1 MGKLHWLTQRMSAP
15 PICVHFEKEVI
26 RLMQMTS
33 AKEPTLHMALEVSR
47 HDELGM
53 KEALGSFKGKECIIS
68 IPSSEVL
75 VQHIRVSNC
84 EDESEVKSKLMQQ
97 SPEWEHCEI
106 RHVCVAMT
114 GIGTGD
120 APKQELLCVGVKE
133 TVAERYVQELESIGA
148 HVLSVTVPL
157 HASLRAFDK
166 LYRRD
171 GDEKITSMLIDL
183 DEQSSFIL
191 VAHGSHCVF
200 ARQLSLNAMTNP
212 TKWQS
217 PEQEVH
223 AHTEQGEFERR
234 QEQQPRGLYET
245 MPSNSLIDGPLEQE
259 LRRCLQHHDA
269 LFPQRAVDR
278 IIFSGSAASDTE
290 TCAAIASN
298 LGVSGYIADPS
309 AWIEGAETCAS
320 GPSWTT
326 AAGMCLRFSKGAA

>member
-1 MGKLHWLTQRMSAP
+1 M
-15 PICVHFEKEVI
+15 
-26 RLMQMTS
+26 MQMS
-33 AKEPTLHMALEVSR
+33 SRKKPSLHMALEVSR

-53 KEALGSFKGKECIIS
+53 KEALGSFKGKDCIIS
-68 IPSSEVL
+68 IPSSDVL
-75 VQHIRVSNC
+75 VQHIRVANS
-84 EDESEVKSKLMQQ
+84 EDEAEIRSKLLQQ
-97 SPEWEHCEI
+97 NPEWEHCEI
-106 RHVCVAMT
+106 RHVCVAIT
-114 GIGTGD
+114 GVGTGD
-120 APKQELLCVGVKE
+120 GPKQELLCVGVNGQV
-133 TVAERYVQELESIGA
+133 TQGYVEELEAKGA

-183 DEQSSFIL
+183 DEQSSIIM

-200 ARQLSLNAMTNP
+200 ARQLSLNLTTNEVP
-212 TKWQS
+212 WQAPS
-217 PEQEVH
+217 CENGQSTPG
-223 AHTEQGEFERR
+223 GEFERR
-234 QEQQPRGLYET
+234 NEQAPRGLYEM
-245 MPSNSLIDGPLEQE
+245 MPSNNLIDGPLEQE

-298 LGVSGYIADPS
+298 LGVAGYIADPS
-309 AWIEGAETCAS
+309 AWIEGAESCAS

-326 AAGMCLRFSKGAA
+326 TAGMCLRFSKEAA